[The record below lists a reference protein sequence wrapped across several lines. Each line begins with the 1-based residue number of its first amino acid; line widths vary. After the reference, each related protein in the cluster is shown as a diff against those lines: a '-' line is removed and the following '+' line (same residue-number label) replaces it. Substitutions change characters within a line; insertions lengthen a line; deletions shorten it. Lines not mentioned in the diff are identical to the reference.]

1 MISTLAGSMGMAVT
15 DAAFWMPLLLMGMLF
30 LLTLGGLLFDGFDV
44 GVGLLLGVAPSAE
57 RARMM
62 VILSPWRDA
71 NEVWLILALGL
82 FLAAFPLGWSAVLG
96 HLYVP
101 LTFTMLGTTLRSVAF
116 EFRIRAPAEQRVIWV
131 RRFWV
136 GSLLTAIGHGLLL
149 ASVVTG
155 YQQGNDSTW
164 FSVFLAICTVAAY
177 ALLGACWLVMR
188 LQGELQQRAAG
199 WARHAI
205 RWAAAGMVAV
215 AVALGL
221 ANPAIFYK
229 WSNTTRLVLAMP
241 VWLLMLA
248 CFVGMDIG
256 LLRVT
261 KPKYQMLAWMPFALC
276 VLLFVLLLSGLA
288 YSMFPFVILD
298 NMTIWD
304 AASAVGSLKLILLI
318 TFVAVPIMVL
328 FNLMGYRSLFG
339 RAP

>member
-1 MISTLAGSMGMAVT
+1 
-15 DAAFWMPLLLMGMLF
+15 
-30 LLTLGGLLFDGFDV
+30 
-44 GVGLLLGVAPSAE
+44 
-57 RARMM
+57 
-62 VILSPWRDA
+62 
-71 NEVWLILALGL
+71 
-82 FLAAFPLGWSAVLG
+82 
-96 HLYVP
+96 
-101 LTFTMLGTTLRSVAF
+101 
-116 EFRIRAPAEQRVIWV
+116 
-131 RRFWV
+131 
-136 GSLLTAIGHGLLL
+136 
-149 ASVVTG
+149 
-155 YQQGNDSTW
+155 
-164 FSVFLAICTVAAY
+164 
-177 ALLGACWLVMR
+177 
-188 LQGELQQRAAG
+188 
-199 WARHAI
+199 
-205 RWAAAGMVAV
+205 MVAV

-248 CFVGMDIG
+248 CFVGMDMG